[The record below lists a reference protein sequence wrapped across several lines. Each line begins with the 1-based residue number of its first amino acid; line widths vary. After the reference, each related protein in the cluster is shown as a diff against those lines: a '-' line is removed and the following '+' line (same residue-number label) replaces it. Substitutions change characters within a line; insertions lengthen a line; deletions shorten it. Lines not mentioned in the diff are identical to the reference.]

1 MYYPQRAEPTVR
13 QDKHKWDNQLEFL
26 DRAFALNDR
35 WGIAIDGGGFVGA
48 WTREMSKRFDQVITF
63 EPIPENWE
71 ACSRN
76 NQKSNVYIYQC
87 CLGENFNPI
96 KLGMTGGNCFGQK
109 ALSKDQRK
117 YPSMTIDSLELP
129 IDFIKLDLDGCEEEA
144 IEGARQT
151 INEYHPLL
159 VVEHKESS
167 HLRTSFMSLK
177 KLIKS
182 FGYKCHVDTKKDGI
196 WLYESSSVTTTGNQ
210 SLTTS

>member
-26 DRAFALNDR
+26 NQAFSLNDR

-76 NQKSNVYIYQC
+76 NQKSNVCIYQC
-87 CLGENFNPI
+87 CLGGDFNPI
-96 KLGMTGGNCFGQK
+96 KLGMTDGNCFGQK
-109 ALSKDQRK
+109 ALSKDQRN

-129 IDFIKLDLDGCEEEA
+129 VDFIKLDLDGCE
-144 IEGARQT
+144 
-151 INEYHPLL
+151 
-159 VVEHKESS
+159 
-167 HLRTSFMSLK
+167 
-177 KLIKS
+177 
-182 FGYKCHVDTKKDGI
+182 DTTHC
-196 WLYESSSVTTTGNQ
+196 WW
-210 SLTTS
+210 